1 MERLFL
7 PVCDGGHAIT
17 LLFSAALRAADT
29 MQPKTGGGVVI
40 GTLFERSA
48 P

>member
-17 LLFSAALRAADT
+17 LLFSAALRAT